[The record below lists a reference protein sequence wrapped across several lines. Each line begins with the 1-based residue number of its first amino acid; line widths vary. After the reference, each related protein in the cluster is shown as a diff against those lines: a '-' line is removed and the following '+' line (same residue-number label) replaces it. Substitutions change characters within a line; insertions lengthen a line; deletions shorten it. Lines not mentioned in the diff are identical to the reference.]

1 MVKDIHIIHAP
12 VNLGLSRH
20 ANGKE
25 RGCDKLP
32 DALKMVGFHS
42 TLDPTAT
49 KILPKPTYPEEK
61 VYNDGALNGNVL
73 ASFSIDLADAVEE
86 VLDTKGFP
94 LVLGGDCS
102 ILVGSTLA
110 LARKGRFGLIH
121 LDAHPDYYHRGN
133 KEYAVVGGMA
143 LAIITG
149 KGTDILS
156 NLENRKPY
164 VKSKHVLTLGYRE
177 SDPEQDI
184 IAEAEM
190 DEISCWSAE
199 YVMREGLDK
208 TTEHLNDFVKHE
220 GVDGYWLHLDADV
233 LDGSIMPCVDCPEPN
248 GLQFSELKVLLKTIL
263 QSHKIIG
270 MNVTILDPELDN
282 NNEVT
287 KAFSDMLI
295 EAFKENKDITQNNP
309 VGNK

>member
-1 MVKDIHIIHAP
+1 MKKDIHIIHAP
-12 VNLGLSRH
+12 VNLGLSRD
-20 ANGKE
+20 ASGKE

-32 DALKMVGFHS
+32 DALKKVGFHS
-42 TLDPTAT
+42 TLDAADTT
-49 KILPKPTYPEEK
+49 IIPKPAYPEERI
-61 VYNDGALNGNVL
+61 YNDGALNGSRL
-73 ASFSIDLADAVEE
+73 ASFSIDLADVVEE
-86 VLDTKGFP
+86 FLDTKEFP

-102 ILVGSTLA
+102 ILVGCALA

-121 LDAHPDYYHRGN
+121 LDAHPDYYHKEN

-143 LAIITG
+143 LSIITG

-156 NLENRKPY
+156 NLEQRKPY

-190 DEISCWSAE
+190 DDITCWSAE

-208 TTEHLNDFVKHE
+208 TAEHLNDFIKKEDVN
-220 GVDGYWLHLDADV
+220 GYWLHLDADV
-233 LDGSIMPCVDCPEPN
+233 LDASIMPCVDCPEHN
-248 GLQFSELKVLLKTIL
+248 GLQFSELKVLLKTLL

-282 NNEVT
+282 NYEVT
-287 KAFSDMLI
+287 NTFSDMLI
-295 EAFKENKDITQNNP
+295 DVFKNNQNNNDP
-309 VGNK
+309 PNKER

>member
-1 MVKDIHIIHAP
+1 MVKKDIHIIHAP

-32 DALKMVGFHS
+32 DALKKVGFHS
-42 TLDPTAT
+42 SLDVTDT
-49 KILPKPTYPEEK
+49 KIIPKPTYPEEK
-61 VYNDGALNGNVL
+61 VYNDGALNGNLL
-73 ASFSIDLADAVEE
+73 ASYSIDLADAVEE

-94 LVLGGDCS
+94 VILGGDCS
-102 ILVGSTLA
+102 ILVGNTLA

-121 LDAHPDYYHRGN
+121 LDAHPDYYHKGN
-133 KEYAVVGGMA
+133 RENAVVGGMA

-156 NLENRKPY
+156 NLEHRKPY
-164 VKSKHVLTLGYRE
+164 IYSKDVLTFGYRE

-184 IAEAEM
+184 IAEAER
-190 DEISCWSAE
+190 DGITCLSAAN
-199 YVMREGLDK
+199 VKREGLDK
-208 TTEHLNDFVKHE
+208 TTEHLNDFVSQE

-233 LDGSIMPCVDCPEPN
+233 LDASIMPCVDCPEPN
-248 GLQFSELKVLLKTIL
+248 GLQFSELKVLLKTLL

-282 NNEVT
+282 NSEVT

-295 EAFKENKDITQNNP
+295 EVLK
-309 VGNK
+309 